1 MKYIYSIHSLE
12 RMEDRNISKLEVDSI
27 LNNTV
32 DRLIA
37 KSKHDKNALLH
48 MGFVD
53 QRGLVIIVNPNKLT
67 VITVRRMRKK
77 EEAFFKKKQEEEQN
91 E

>member
-12 RMEDRNISKLEVDSI
+12 RMEERNISKLEVDSI
-27 LNNTV
+27 LNNAV
-32 DRLIA
+32 DRLMA
-37 KSKHDKNALLH
+37 NSKHDKNAMLY

-53 QRGLVIIVNPNKLT
+53 QRGLVVIVNPNKLT

-77 EEAFFKKKQEEEQN
+77 EEEFFKMKQEEDTK
-91 E
+91 